1 MENPEDNDF
10 IYAAVKC
17 ITPFSV
23 TPKCMWRLLTAELSC
38 DAP

>member
-1 MENPEDNDF
+1 MGNLEDDDF

-23 TPKCMWRLLTAELSC
+23 TAKCMWRLLTAELN
-38 DAP
+38 